1 MHCSVI
7 RRGLRFGISPFIP
20 LLATP
25 VAGEEVY
32 ALPKYAT
39 HSEQVANQTPVAAL
53 AMPVSGLR
61 FEPRVDVQERN
72 LAEGQADVSIRG
84 GIFENTG
91 FKIGALGLCDPQT
104 GHYLAEIPIAPSMLL
119 SPKILT
125 GVANAFAGF
134 NAGVG
139 TVAYGW
145 RPIESRGE
153 AALALGNYATHRQS
167 LYQAGVS
174 SSIVAGGTLA
184 ADVDLARSKSD
195 GSVPFGDHH
204 FERAAGRVQWR
215 DAQRQTDLFAG
226 TQHKFFG
233 WPNLY
238 TPYGVNE
245 TEDLHSQLYLL
256 NHRTGTSADHYW
268 EVGAYYRRNYDDYE
282 YNRSIPGQFNPYQHT
297 TQVRAFSLEGR
308 QDFTACIIAFRAQL
322 MTDQLESTAL
332 TFGHFNTRH
341 YLKLAVVPEWRWT
354 STTGQMQ
361 FRAGASYDDTN
372 RDAAA
377 LSPIV
382 AIEFVPA
389 QGDRFYLNYA
399 ESSQVPTYTALN
411 SNPVAGLFRGNAN
424 LGRAI
429 SRKLETG
436 FDCRV
441 LGWRVESA
449 IFYRRDDQLTDWT
462 FTRGVTAR
470 TANAVDIA
478 TWGGELVAIRQT
490 PRYRL
495 VLGYTRLSK
504 KAHYGAANI
513 DASFYALNFAEH
525 RLTAAVMLRLGAGWE
540 LRVDNEFRVQA
551 KNLLRVVGG
560 EQAWGAAAGLYY
572 LPPRLRGVEFSAL
585 VDNLWDSD
593 FQQVPGVPAARRQ
606 YSVGVA
612 YRW

>member
-1 MHCSVI
+1 MHCSII
-7 RRGLRFGISPFIP
+7 RWGLRFAISPFIP
-20 LLATP
+20 LLVTR

-72 LAEGQADVSIRG
+72 MAEGQADVSIRG

-91 FKIGALGLCDPQT
+91 FKIGALGLYDPQT
-104 GHYLAEIPIAPSMLL
+104 GHYLAEIPIAPGMLL

-125 GVANAFAGF
+125 GAANAFAGF
-134 NAGVG
+134 NAEVG
-139 TVAYGW
+139 TIAYGW

-153 AALALGNYATHRQS
+153 AAVALGNYATNRQS

-174 SSIVAGGTLA
+174 SATVAGGILA
-184 ADVDLARSKSD
+184 ADVDLARSESA

-204 FERAAGRVQWR
+204 FARAAGRLQWR
-215 DAQRQTDLFAG
+215 DAQSQTDLFAG

-282 YNRSIPGQFNPYQHT
+282 YNRFIPGQFNPYQHT

-308 QDFTACIIAFRAQL
+308 QDFNAGIIAFHAQL

-332 TFGHFNTRH
+332 TFGHFNTRR

-354 STTGQMQ
+354 FMTGQMQ
-361 FRAGASYDDTN
+361 LRAGATYDDTN
-372 RDAAA
+372 RDVAAF
-377 LSPIV
+377 SPIV
-382 AIEFVPA
+382 AIEFGQS

-424 LGRAI
+424 LGREI
-429 SRKLETG
+429 SRNLETG
-436 FDCRV
+436 FDFRV
-441 LGWRVESA
+441 LGWSLESA
-449 IFYRRDDQLTDWT
+449 VFYRRDDQLTDWT

-504 KAHYGAANI
+504 AAHYGAANI

-560 EQAWGAAAGLYY
+560 NQAWGSAVGLYY
-572 LPPRLRGVEFSAL
+572 LPPRLRGLEFSAL

>member
-1 MHCSVI
+1 
-7 RRGLRFGISPFIP
+7 
-20 LLATP
+20 
-25 VAGEEVY
+25 
-32 ALPKYAT
+32 
-39 HSEQVANQTPVAAL
+39 
-53 AMPVSGLR
+53 
-61 FEPRVDVQERN
+61 VDVQERN
-72 LAEGQADVSIRG
+72 MAEGQADVSIRG

-125 GVANAFAGF
+125 GIANAFAGF

-184 ADVDLARSKSD
+184 ADVDLARSESA

-215 DAQRQTDLFAG
+215 DAQSQTDLFAG
-226 TQHKFFG
+226 TQDKFFG

-238 TPYGVNE
+238 TPFGVNE
-245 TEDLHSQLYLL
+245 TEDLHAQLYVL
-256 NHRTGTSADHYW
+256 NHRTGTAADHYW

-308 QDFTACIIAFRAQL
+308 QDFTACIIAFHAQL

-332 TFGHFNTRH
+332 TFGHFNTRR

-377 LSPIV
+377 LSPMV
-382 AIEFVPA
+382 AIELVQA

-424 LGRAI
+424 LGREI
-429 SRKLETG
+429 SRNLETG
-436 FDCRV
+436 FDFRL

-449 IFYRRDDQLTDWT
+449 FFYRRDDQLTDWT

-504 KAHYGAANI
+504 EAHYGAANI

-525 RLTAAVMLRLGAGWE
+525 RLTAAMMLRLGAGWE

-551 KNLLRVVGG
+551 KNLLRFVGG
-560 EQAWGAAAGLYY
+560 DQAWGAAAGLYY

>member
-1 MHCSVI
+1 VHCSVI
-7 RRGLRFGISPFIP
+7 RWGLRFAISPCIP

-72 LAEGQADVSIRG
+72 MAEGQADVSIRG

-91 FKIGALGLCDPQT
+91 FRIGALGLCDPQT

-184 ADVDLARSKSD
+184 ADVDLARSESA

-215 DAQRQTDLFAG
+215 DAQSQTDLFAG
-226 TQHKFFG
+226 TQDKFFG

-238 TPYGVNE
+238 TPFGVNE
-245 TEDLHSQLYLL
+245 TEDLHAQLYVL
-256 NHRTGTSADHYW
+256 NHRTGTAADHYW

-308 QDFTACIIAFRAQL
+308 QDFTACIIAFHAQL

-332 TFGHFNTRH
+332 TFGHFNTRR

-377 LSPIV
+377 LSPMV
-382 AIEFVPA
+382 AIELVQA

-424 LGRAI
+424 LGREI
-429 SRKLETG
+429 SRNLETG
-436 FDCRV
+436 FDFRL

-449 IFYRRDDQLTDWT
+449 FFYRRDDQLTDWT

-504 KAHYGAANI
+504 EAHYGAANI

-525 RLTAAVMLRLGAGWE
+525 RLTAAMMLRLGAGWE

-560 EQAWGAAAGLYY
+560 DQAWGSAAGLYY

>member
-1 MHCSVI
+1 
-7 RRGLRFGISPFIP
+7 
-20 LLATP
+20 
-25 VAGEEVY
+25 
-32 ALPKYAT
+32 
-39 HSEQVANQTPVAAL
+39 
-53 AMPVSGLR
+53 
-61 FEPRVDVQERN
+61 
-72 LAEGQADVSIRG
+72 
-84 GIFENTG
+84 
-91 FKIGALGLCDPQT
+91 
-104 GHYLAEIPIAPSMLL
+104 
-119 SPKILT
+119 
-125 GVANAFAGF
+125 
-134 NAGVG
+134 
-139 TVAYGW
+139 
-145 RPIESRGE
+145 
-153 AALALGNYATHRQS
+153 

-184 ADVDLARSKSD
+184 ADVDLARSESA

-215 DAQRQTDLFAG
+215 DAQSQTDLFAG
-226 TQHKFFG
+226 TQDKFFG

-238 TPYGVNE
+238 TPFGVNE
-245 TEDLHSQLYLL
+245 TEDLHAQLYVL
-256 NHRTGTSADHYW
+256 NHRTGTAADHYW

-308 QDFTACIIAFRAQL
+308 QDFTACIIAFHAQL

-332 TFGHFNTRH
+332 TFGHFNTRR

-377 LSPIV
+377 LSPMV
-382 AIEFVPA
+382 AIELVQA

-399 ESSQVPTYTALN
+399 ESSQVSTYTALN

-424 LGRAI
+424 LGREI
-429 SRKLETG
+429 SRNLETG
-436 FDCRV
+436 FDFRL

-449 IFYRRDDQLTDWT
+449 FFYRRDDQLTDWT

-504 KAHYGAANI
+504 EAHYGAANI

-525 RLTAAVMLRLGAGWE
+525 RLTAAMMLRLGAGWE

-560 EQAWGAAAGLYY
+560 DQAWGAAAGLYY

>member
-1 MHCSVI
+1 VHCSII
-7 RRGLRFGISPFIP
+7 RWGLRFAISPFIP
-20 LLATP
+20 LLFTR

-39 HSEQVANQTPVAAL
+39 YSEQVANQTPVAAL

-72 LAEGQADVSIRG
+72 MAEGQADVSIRG

-91 FKIGALGLCDPQT
+91 FKIGALGLYDPQT

-125 GVANAFAGF
+125 GAANAFAGF
-134 NAGVG
+134 NAEVG
-139 TVAYGW
+139 TIAYGW

-153 AALALGNYATHRQS
+153 AAVALGNYATNRQS

-174 SSIVAGGTLA
+174 SATVAGGILA
-184 ADVDLARSKSD
+184 ADVDLARSESA

-204 FERAAGRVQWR
+204 FERAAGRLQWR
-215 DAQRQTDLFAG
+215 DAQSQTDLFAG

-308 QDFTACIIAFRAQL
+308 QDFTAGIIAFHAQL

-332 TFGHFNTRH
+332 TFGHFNTRR

-372 RDAAA
+372 RDVAVF
-377 LSPIV
+377 SPIV
-382 AIEFVPA
+382 AIEFVQS

-424 LGRAI
+424 LGREI
-429 SRKLETG
+429 SRNLETG
-436 FDCRV
+436 FDFRL
-441 LGWRVESA
+441 LGWSLESA
-449 IFYRRDDQLTDWT
+449 VFYRRDDQLTDWT

-504 KAHYGAANI
+504 AAHYGAVNI

-560 EQAWGAAAGLYY
+560 DQAWGAAMGLYY

-606 YSVGVA
+606 FSLGAA

>member
-7 RRGLRFGISPFIP
+7 RWGLRFGISPFIP
-20 LLATP
+20 LFATP

-174 SSIVAGGTLA
+174 SSTVAGGTLA
-184 ADVDLARSKSD
+184 ADVDLARSESA

-215 DAQRQTDLFAG
+215 DAQSQTDLFAG
-226 TQHKFFG
+226 TQDKFFG

-238 TPYGVNE
+238 TPFGVNE
-245 TEDLHSQLYLL
+245 TEDLHAQLYVL
-256 NHRTGTSADHYW
+256 NHRTGTAADHYW

-308 QDFTACIIAFRAQL
+308 QDFTACIIAFHAQL

-332 TFGHFNTRH
+332 TFGHFNTRR

-377 LSPIV
+377 LSPMV
-382 AIEFVPA
+382 AIELVQA
-389 QGDRFYLNYA
+389 QGDRFYLSYA

-424 LGRAI
+424 LGREI
-429 SRKLETG
+429 SRNLETG
-436 FDCRV
+436 FDFRL

-449 IFYRRDDQLTDWT
+449 FFYRRDDQLTDWT

-504 KAHYGAANI
+504 EAHYGAANI

-525 RLTAAVMLRLGAGWE
+525 RLTAAMMLRLGAGWE

-551 KNLLRVVGG
+551 KNLLRFVGG
-560 EQAWGAAAGLYY
+560 DQAWGAAAGLYY

-585 VDNLWDSD
+585 VDNLWDSN

>member
-1 MHCSVI
+1 V
-7 RRGLRFGISPFIP
+7 
-20 LLATP
+20 
-25 VAGEEVY
+25 
-32 ALPKYAT
+32 
-39 HSEQVANQTPVAAL
+39 
-53 AMPVSGLR
+53 
-61 FEPRVDVQERN
+61 
-72 LAEGQADVSIRG
+72 
-84 GIFENTG
+84 
-91 FKIGALGLCDPQT
+91 
-104 GHYLAEIPIAPSMLL
+104 
-119 SPKILT
+119 
-125 GVANAFAGF
+125 
-134 NAGVG
+134 
-139 TVAYGW
+139 
-145 RPIESRGE
+145 
-153 AALALGNYATHRQS
+153 ALGNYATNRQS

-174 SSIVAGGTLA
+174 SATVAGGILA
-184 ADVDLARSKSD
+184 ADVDLARSESA

-215 DAQRQTDLFAG
+215 DAQSQTDLFAG

-245 TEDLHSQLYLL
+245 TEDLRSQLYLL
-256 NHRTGTSADHYW
+256 NHRTGTSADRYW

-297 TQVRAFSLEGR
+297 TEVRAFSLEGR
-308 QDFTACIIAFRAQL
+308 QDFNACLIAFRAQL

-332 TFGHFNTRH
+332 TFGHFNTRR
-341 YLKLAVVPEWRWT
+341 YLKLSAVPEWRWLT
-354 STTGQMQ
+354 TTGQLQ
-361 FRAGASYDDTN
+361 FRAGGSYDDTN
-372 RDAAA
+372 RNAAA
-377 LSPIV
+377 LAPIA
-382 AIEFVPA
+382 AIEFVQA
-389 QGDRFYLNYA
+389 QGDRFYVNYA

-424 LGRAI
+424 LGREI
-429 SRKLETG
+429 SRNLETG
-436 FDCRV
+436 FDFRV
-441 LGWRVESA
+441 LGWSLESA

-504 KAHYGAANI
+504 EAHYGAVNI

-560 EQAWGAAAGLYY
+560 DQAWGAAMGLYY

-606 YSVGVA
+606 FSLGAA

>member
-7 RRGLRFGISPFIP
+7 RWGLRFAISPCIP

-72 LAEGQADVSIRG
+72 MAEGQADVSIRG

-125 GVANAFAGF
+125 GIANAFAGF

-174 SSIVAGGTLA
+174 SSTLVGGTLA
-184 ADVDLARSKSD
+184 ADVDLARSESA

-215 DAQRQTDLFAG
+215 DAQSQTDLFAG
-226 TQHKFFG
+226 TQDKFFG

-238 TPYGVNE
+238 TPFGVNE
-245 TEDLHSQLYLL
+245 TEDLHAQLYVL
-256 NHRTGTSADHYW
+256 NHRTGTAADHYW

-308 QDFTACIIAFRAQL
+308 QDFTACIIAFHAQL

-332 TFGHFNTRH
+332 TFGHFNTRR

-377 LSPIV
+377 LSPMV
-382 AIEFVPA
+382 AIELVQA

-424 LGRAI
+424 LGREI
-429 SRKLETG
+429 SRNLETG
-436 FDCRV
+436 FDFRL

-449 IFYRRDDQLTDWT
+449 FFYRRDDQLTDWT

-490 PRYRL
+490 PRYCL

-504 KAHYGAANI
+504 EAHYGAANI

-525 RLTAAVMLRLGAGWE
+525 RLTAAMMLRLGAGWE

-551 KNLLRVVGG
+551 KNLLMFVGG
-560 EQAWGAAAGLYY
+560 DQAWGSAAGLYY

>member
-7 RRGLRFGISPFIP
+7 RWGLRFAISPCIP

-72 LAEGQADVSIRG
+72 MAEGQADVSIRG

-104 GHYLAEIPIAPSMLL
+104 GHYLVEIPIAPSMLL

-125 GVANAFAGF
+125 GIANAFAGF

-184 ADVDLARSKSD
+184 ADVDLARSESA

-215 DAQRQTDLFAG
+215 DAQSQTDLFAG
-226 TQHKFFG
+226 TQDKFFG

-238 TPYGVNE
+238 TPFGVNE
-245 TEDLHSQLYLL
+245 TEDLHAQLYVL
-256 NHRTGTSADHYW
+256 NHRTGTAADHYW

-308 QDFTACIIAFRAQL
+308 QDFTACIIAFHAQL

-332 TFGHFNTRH
+332 TFGHFNTRR

-377 LSPIV
+377 LSPMV
-382 AIEFVPA
+382 AIELVQA

-399 ESSQVPTYTALN
+399 ESSQVSTYTALN

-424 LGRAI
+424 LGREI
-429 SRKLETG
+429 SRNLETG
-436 FDCRV
+436 FDFRL

-449 IFYRRDDQLTDWT
+449 FFYRRDDQLTDWT

-504 KAHYGAANI
+504 EAHYGAANI

-525 RLTAAVMLRLGAGWE
+525 RLTAAVMLRLGAGWA
-540 LRVDNEFRVQA
+540 LRVDNELRVQA

-560 EQAWGAAAGLYY
+560 EQAWGAAVGLYY

>member
-1 MHCSVI
+1 VHCSVI
-7 RRGLRFGISPFIP
+7 RWGLRFAISPCIP

-72 LAEGQADVSIRG
+72 MAEGQADVSIRG

-184 ADVDLARSKSD
+184 ADVDLARSESA

-215 DAQRQTDLFAG
+215 DAQSQTDLFAG
-226 TQHKFFG
+226 TQDKFFG

-238 TPYGVNE
+238 TPFGVNE
-245 TEDLHSQLYLL
+245 TEDLHAQLYVL
-256 NHRTGTSADHYW
+256 NHRTGTAADHYW

-308 QDFTACIIAFRAQL
+308 QDFTACIIAFHAQL

-332 TFGHFNTRH
+332 TFGHFNTRR

-377 LSPIV
+377 LSPMV
-382 AIEFVPA
+382 AIELVQA

-399 ESSQVPTYTALN
+399 ESSQVSTYTALN

-424 LGRAI
+424 LGREI
-429 SRKLETG
+429 SRNLETG
-436 FDCRV
+436 FDFRL

-449 IFYRRDDQLTDWT
+449 FFYRRDDQLTDWT

-504 KAHYGAANI
+504 EAHYGAANI

-525 RLTAAVMLRLGAGWE
+525 RLTAAMMLRLGAGWE

-551 KNLLRVVGG
+551 KNLLRFVGG
-560 EQAWGAAAGLYY
+560 DQAWGAAAGLYY

>member
-1 MHCSVI
+1 VHCSVI
-7 RRGLRFGISPFIP
+7 RWGLRFAISPCIP

-72 LAEGQADVSIRG
+72 MAEGQADVSIRG

-125 GVANAFAGF
+125 GIANAFAGF

-184 ADVDLARSKSD
+184 ADVDLARSESA

-215 DAQRQTDLFAG
+215 DAQSQTDLFAG
-226 TQHKFFG
+226 TQDKFFG

-238 TPYGVNE
+238 TPFGVNE
-245 TEDLHSQLYLL
+245 TEDLHAQLYVL
-256 NHRTGTSADHYW
+256 NHRTGTAADHYW

-308 QDFTACIIAFRAQL
+308 QDFTACIIAFHAQL

-332 TFGHFNTRH
+332 TFGHFNTRR

-377 LSPIV
+377 LSPMV
-382 AIEFVPA
+382 AIELVQA

-399 ESSQVPTYTALN
+399 ESSQVSTYTALN

-424 LGRAI
+424 LGREI
-429 SRKLETG
+429 SRNLETG
-436 FDCRV
+436 FDFRL

-449 IFYRRDDQLTDWT
+449 FFYRRDDQLTDWT

-504 KAHYGAANI
+504 EAHYGAANI

-525 RLTAAVMLRLGAGWE
+525 RLTAAMMLRLGAGWE

-560 EQAWGAAAGLYY
+560 DQAWGAAAGLYY